1 MEYTT
6 LKEYTYELHMK
17 ESIDVVAVF
26 YHGINILSGTPKE
39 IFESVTPSLFVTGA
53 KHINRPYHKI
63 VIVEID
69 IDESEVQE
77 KWNENITLTE
87 NKPRNAHS
95 SNV

>member
-6 LKEYTYELHMK
+6 LKEYTYELNMK

-39 IFESVTPSLFVTGA
+39 IFESVTPSLFVKEA

-69 IDESEVQE
+69 INEIEVQE
-77 KWNENITLTE
+77 KWKL
-87 NKPRNAHS
+87 
-95 SNV
+95 